1 MTTAIE
7 PTYSTANRI
16 ANSCQCR
23 RANAAASDWPT
34 VSGVVPAARAFWQA
48 MMAPSSTSDAMLSTR
63 YQVQTEGACTSC
75 HNCAGSRSVAI
86 AGKRLRMY
94 STVAALTMDAI
105 SAIGQQVRNDA
116 RYSLMASSMTPPM
129 ARGAA
134 GCTYIF
140 LSPSV
145 VRRPNPTPK
154 VTEFSALALTVP
166 AAPFYATGCIQI
178 AIISTNA
185 CAKNQSDDNG

>member
-48 MMAPSSTSDAMLSTR
+48 MMAPSNTSDAMLSTR
-63 YQVQTEGACTSC
+63 YQVQTEGACTSR
-75 HNCAGSRSVAI
+75 HNCAGSRIVAI
-86 AGKRLRMY
+86 AGKRLTTY
-94 STVAALTMDAI
+94 SPVAALTTDAI
-105 SAIGQQVRNDA
+105 SALGQQVRNEA

-129 ARGAA
+129 ARGAV
-134 GCTYIF
+134 GFTYIVQ
-140 LSPSV
+140 SPCC
-145 VRRPNPTPK
+145 
-154 VTEFSALALTVP
+154 
-166 AAPFYATGCIQI
+166 AAPQRPAEKRHASRG
-178 AIISTNA
+178 
-185 CAKNQSDDNG
+185 